1 MADISPA
8 IQRGNNALRFEIVT
22 TLAQFMHV
30 MAIRAIAYM
39 ERTQFPAD
47 QAFDGN
53 DFQCTHILA
62 YLGDE
67 PIGAMRIRWF
77 KDFAKVERTGFRPA
91 YNANFYLK
99 QMVAFVFSHIARKGY
114 SRIIT
119 HASIKYA
126 RLWQIM
132 FRMKRV
138 EKPAAIYFG
147 EEYVELEKT
156 LEVPTNA
163 VTSESPV
170 EILFRTEGSWDET
183 GRYETVG

>member
-1 MADISPA
+1 MADPDPV
-8 IQRGNNALRFEIVT
+8 QKGNNSLRFEIVT
-22 TLAQFMHV
+22 TLQQFMHV

-53 DFQCTHILA
+53 DFQCTHIVA

-67 PIGAMRIRWF
+67 PIGAVRIRWF

-91 YNANFYLK
+91 YNGAFYLK
-99 QMVAFVFSHIARKGY
+99 EMFAFVFSHIARKGY
-114 SRIIT
+114 SRAIT
-119 HASIKYA
+119 HASLKYA

-132 FRMKRV
+132 LRAKRV
-138 EKPAAIYFG
+138 AKPSAFYFG
-147 EEYVELEKT
+147 EEYVELEKL
-156 LEVPTNA
+156 LEVPGNA

-170 EILFRTEGSWDET
+170 EILFRTEGAWDES
-183 GRYETVG
+183 GRYETAI